1 MHHYRATCRWE
12 GSTALGYEGYDR
24 THRATAPPAADA
36 LVLSGDAAFG
46 GDPSHLNPESL
57 LLLSAV
63 SCQMLSFLAVAARAR
78 IDVTAYQD
86 EAEAVLP
93 DDQGWIT
100 EIRLRP
106 RITVRWPATEE
117 QVRRLAEVAHR
128 ECYVAR
134 SLRSEISLAVSAGRA
149 APDRSGRAGRSR
161 PSATGRPPPP
171 PNAPRRWPRR

>member
-24 THRATAPPAADA
+24 THRATAPPAADS

-57 LLLSAV
+57 LLLAAV

-128 ECYVAR
+128 ECFVAR
-134 SLRSEISLAVSAGRA
+134 SLRSEISLAVTVARA
-149 APDRSGRAGRSR
+149 APD
-161 PSATGRPPPP
+161 
-171 PNAPRRWPRR
+171 